1 METSVRE
8 ERLPVVKH
16 VEDDEVHDK
25 QGKSEKF
32 FPAGAIVFFICLV
45 VLSLLFWYG
54 IYILMIER
62 T

>member
-1 METSVRE
+1 METSIRE
-8 ERLPVVKH
+8 ERLPVVKQ
-16 VEDDEVHDK
+16 VEEEVHYN
-25 QGKSEKF
+25 QGKIEKF